1 MAARGGTAGGLVSVV
16 IPTYNRATM
25 VTEAIDSALGQ
36 TYGDVEVIVV
46 DDASTDGTASAL
58 EIEYGTRIRIIRR
71 ESNGGVSPSVNMGV
85 RASRGRWIRLLG
97 SDDIMA
103 PSALSEF
110 VRAAGRVENPEKCL
124 FFSDAW
130 VVDRDNRNARVP
142 LVSSKYNGSDK
153 IRAAARAS
161 LGNGYMFA
169 ARSAFEKYG
178 YLREDLRVT
187 EDLEWLLRMLLVH
200 NFRFHVVNKLLLEYM
215 QHGGSTTG
223 TSLEGVLASRDA
235 VLRDM
240 AMRLGPVDGARLLD
254 EFQTW
259 DDEQAKGGAL
269 ARAKRRVLYRIL
281 RRAPRIYLGYYR
293 VGDGFARSGRP

>member
-1 MAARGGTAGGLVSVV
+1 MEARCGPAAGLVSVV

-25 VTEAIDSALGQ
+25 VTEAVDSALGQ
-36 TYGDVEVIVV
+36 TYGDVEVVVV
-46 DDASTDGTASAL
+46 DDASTDGTVSTL
-58 EIEYGTRIRIIRR
+58 ENKYGTSIRVIRR
-71 ESNGGVSPSVNMGV
+71 DSNGGVSLSVNTGV

-110 VRAAGRVENPEKCL
+110 VRAAAHVENPEKCL

-130 VVDRDNRNARVP
+130 VVDRDSRSARIP

-161 LGNGYMFA
+161 LGSGFMFA
-169 ARSAFEKYG
+169 PKSAFENYG
-178 YLREDLRVT
+178 YLREDLRT
-187 EDLEWLLRMLLVH
+187 SEDLEWLLRMLLVH

-235 VLRDM
+235 VLRDT
-240 AMRLGPVDGARLLD
+240 ARRLGPADGARLLD
-254 EFQTW
+254 EFQSW
-259 DDEQAKGGAL
+259 DTEQAKKGVL
-269 ARAKRRVLYRIL
+269 ARAKRRVLSQIL
-281 RRAPRIYLGYYR
+281 RRAPKLYLGYYR
-293 VGDGFARSGRP
+293 VGDGFARGGRP